1 MVVVM
6 AEVMR
11 IILSLGVFGGGSG
24 GGGGGIKKRGGI
36 K

>member
-1 MVVVM
+1 M

-24 GGGGGIKKRGGI
+24 GGGGIKKRGSI

>member
-24 GGGGGIKKRGGI
+24 GGGGIKKRGGI

>member
-1 MVVVM
+1 M

-24 GGGGGIKKRGGI
+24 GGGGIKKRGGI

>member
-1 MVVVM
+1 M